1 MRAQGHEE
9 PNGRAKVTRGHN
21 LPAAHVIHTVGP
33 VVRGI
38 APTARDRADLAAC
51 CRSCLELA
59 YGRCLRSVAFCCIST
74 GEFRFPRR
82 EAARVAVRETR
93 AFLDAGTASVER
105 VVFNVFKDDDLA
117 IYHDLLG

>member
-38 APTARDRADLAAC
+38 APTARDRADFAAC
-51 CRSCLELA
+51 SRSCLELA

>member
-59 YGRCLRSVAFCCIST
+59 DGRCLRSVAFCCIST

-82 EAARVAVRETR
+82 EASRVAVRETR
-93 AFLDAGTASVER
+93 AFLDAGTTSVER

>member
-51 CRSCLELA
+51 YRSCLGIAAEN
-59 YGRCLRSVAFCCIST
+59 GLRSVAFCCIST
-74 GEFRFPRR
+74 GEFRFPHR
-82 EAARVAVRETR
+82 EAARVAVRAYPPR
-93 AFLDAGTASVER
+93 SSR
-105 VVFNVFKDDDLA
+105 PRN
-117 IYHDLLG
+117 LLR